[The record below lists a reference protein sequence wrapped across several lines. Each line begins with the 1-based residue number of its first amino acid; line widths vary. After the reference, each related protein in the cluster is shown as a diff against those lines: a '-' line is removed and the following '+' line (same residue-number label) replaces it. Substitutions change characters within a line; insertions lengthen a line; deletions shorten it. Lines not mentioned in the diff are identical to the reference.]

1 MPRPFSFSSPF
12 DRRRPSPACIALV
25 LSLWLAWGSVA
36 CAPPPEPSHET
47 VATERKTV
55 TALITADGET
65 RQVTTA
71 ATTVRDILAEAGV
84 SLNAADE
91 IEPPADSFLPENP
104 STPLSITVVR
114 VSETTEVIPESIPF
128 ARRIVRNAELSPTDP
143 PRIVQVGVPGL
154 REVTVRIVYRDGLE
168 AERWPTASTIIEPA
182 IDEIVMVGV
191 GSSRDAVTLSGKLA
205 YLNEGRAILL
215 EGTTESPRQ
224 LPTEGALDGR
234 VFQLSP
240 DGRYLLYSASTAD
253 DEQFSFRN
261 ELWIAPTEGNI
272 PAQPLRIENVL
283 WAEWDP
289 VAIDPPRFAYTTARS
304 TTLPPGWEAN
314 NDLWLMSLPAGDGAF
329 APVRLIETYPAAYS
343 WWGGN
348 YAWSPDGQS
357 IAFAFADQV
366 GLLTMPAAGAITGAE
381 DLTALPEPQR
391 TVLRTFAAYDTGA
404 DWAWIPPLSWSADGL
419 YLSFVEPLASE
430 PERFDLL
437 RADVTTNEVLTLAE
451 RVGMWAATQWSPPA
465 RLPDSLLASFR
476 AAEPDG
482 GDDSGYILWLS
493 DAGGQDGR
501 RFFPPEG
508 ESGSLNP
515 AATPGSQSLAWGP
528 DGSMLA
534 FLFDGALHLLDL
546 ASGEVFQPAQDDTT
560 SRNLTWSPYGAGNGG
575 PDSP

>member
-1 MPRPFSFSSPF
+1 LPRPFSFASPY
-12 DRRRPSPACIALV
+12 DRRPTPAYIALV
-25 LSLWLAWGSVA
+25 LGLWLAWGAAA
-36 CAPPPEPSHET
+36 CAPPPDSPNAS
-47 VATERKTV
+47 VATERNPV
-55 TALITADGET
+55 TALVTADGET

-71 ATTVRDILAEAGV
+71 AATVSDILAEAGI

-91 IEPPADSFLPENP
+91 IDPPASSFIPANA

-128 ARRIVRNAELSPTDP
+128 TRRIVRSAELSPTDP
-143 PRIVQVGVPGL
+143 PRILQVGVPGL

-182 IDEIVMVGV
+182 VDEIVMVGV
-191 GSSRDAVTLSGKLA
+191 GSSRDAVALSGQLA

-240 DGRYLLYSASTAD
+240 DGRYLLYSASAVD
-253 DEQFSFRN
+253 DEQISFRN
-261 ELWIAPTEGNI
+261 ELWLVPTDGNI

-283 WAEWDP
+283 WAGWDP
-289 VAIDPPRFAYTTARS
+289 MAINPPRFAYTTARS

-314 NDLWLMSLPAGDGAF
+314 NDLWLMSLPTGDGAF
-329 APVRLIETYPAAYS
+329 APIRLIETYPAAYS

-348 YAWSPDGQS
+348 YAWSPDGQAL
-357 IAFAFADQV
+357 AFAFADQV
-366 GLLTMPAAGAITGAE
+366 GILKMPDADAFNGAE
-381 DLTALPEPQR
+381 DITALPEPQR
-391 TVLRTFAAYDTGA
+391 TVLRTFTAYDTGA
-404 DWAWIPPLSWSADGL
+404 DWAWVPPLSWSADGL
-419 YLSFVEPLASE
+419 SLSFVEPLTTE

-437 RADVTTNEVLTLAE
+437 RADVTTGEVLTLAE
-451 RVGMWAATQWSPPA
+451 RVGMWSAAQWSPPA

-476 AAEPDG
+476 VAEPDG
-482 GDDSGYILWLS
+482 GDDASYVLWLS
-493 DAGGQDGR
+493 DAGGEDGR
-501 RFFPPEG
+501 RYFPPEG

-515 AATPGSQSLAWGP
+515 AATPGSQSIAWGP

-534 FLFDGALHLLDL
+534 FVFDGALNLLDL

-560 SRNLTWSPYGAGNGG
+560 SRNLTWSPYGTGIAG